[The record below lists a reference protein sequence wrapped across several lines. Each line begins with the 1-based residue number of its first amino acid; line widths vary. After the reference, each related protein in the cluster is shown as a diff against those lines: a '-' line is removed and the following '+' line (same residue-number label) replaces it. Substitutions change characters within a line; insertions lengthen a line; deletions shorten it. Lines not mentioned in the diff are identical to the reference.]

1 MRRNKILKIEIK
13 EVHKNE
19 DKMQFG
25 NSDMVQFEIYN
36 TIKKK
41 DENNG
46 I

>member
-13 EVHKNE
+13 EVHKNK

-41 DENNG
+41 DENNK